1 MPSTIVLN
9 ADLDVCPALGTWIIN
24 NTQLLSGFSL
34 SIAED
39 VLQELAKRHSLKGL
53 SIVKARAIRQGGDIA
68 MAATILNGEISGL
81 IHFPSPPERQA
92 RDVLSEPLVRA
103 ALLQDLPIALNPAT
117 ASALMQGVKRSRRG
131 YLIFNPVSGQGDPE
145 IELAEIRAHLEPQ
158 FMLQIWNTRPDR
170 DPAEQAKD
178 LIKEINAFDAEGEGD
193 SIIIASGG
201 DGTVGAV
208 ASALQNSNIP
218 LGIIP
223 RGTANAFSV
232 ALGIPT
238 GLKAA
243 CTNLLLGN
251 LRRVDV
257 ALCNNQPMILLAGLG
272 FEAGMVDKASR
283 ELKNILGPM
292 AYIFSG
298 ARQLVDQQPFHA
310 TMQIDGKEYRLDASA
325 ITMANAAPATSV
337 MAQGFGEV
345 IPDDG
350 LLEVIVASPKDRMSG
365 LSVLSSL
372 AWSAIMSSSSS
383 ANHNNN
389 IACFRTK
396 ELQIELDDV
405 QKLVIDGEVLD
416 AKTISLS
423 VNPGALQ
430 VVAPIPLKS

>member
-1 MPSTIVLN
+1 MPSTLVLN

-34 SIAED
+34 FIAED
-39 VLQELAKRHSLKGL
+39 VLQELAKRHPLQGL
-53 SIVKARAIRQGGDIA
+53 SIVQARAIRQGGDIA
-68 MAATILNGEISGL
+68 MAAKILNGEISGL

-103 ALLQDLPIALNPAT
+103 ALLQDLPSALNPAT

-145 IELAEIRAHLEPQ
+145 MELAEIRAHLEPQ
-158 FMLQIWNTRPDR
+158 FMLQIWKTRPDR

-257 ALCNNQPMILLAGLG
+257 ALCNSRPMILLAGLG

-310 TMQIDGKEYRLDASA
+310 TMQIDGKEYRLDASV

-372 AWSAIMSSSSS
+372 AWSAIMSSS

-416 AKTISLS
+416 AKTITLS
-423 VNPGALQ
+423 VNPEALQ

>member
-9 ADLDVCPALGTWIIN
+9 ADLNVCPALGTWISN
-24 NTQLLSGFSL
+24 NRQLLSGFSL
-34 SIAED
+34 QIAED
-39 VLQELAKRHSLKGL
+39 VIEELTLRHDLNGL
-53 SIVKARAIRQGGDIA
+53 SIIPSRALRDGGDIS
-68 MAATILNGEISGL
+68 MAATILEGGISGL
-81 IHFPSPPERQA
+81 IHFPAAPEHMG
-92 RDVLSEPLVRA
+92 RDVLAEPLVRA
-103 ALLQDLPIALNPAT
+103 ALLSDLPIALNPAT
-117 ASALMQGVKRSRRG
+117 ANALLQGVKRSRRG
-131 YLIFNPVSGQGDPE
+131 YLIFNPVAGQGNPE
-145 IELAEIRAHLEPQ
+145 AELAEIRSYLEPQ
-158 FMLQIWNTRPDR
+158 FMLQVWKTQPDL
-170 DPAEQAKD
+170 DPAEQAKT
-178 LIKEINAFDAEGEGD
+178 LIKEIKAFEAEGEGE

-208 ASALQNSNIP
+208 ASALQGSDIP

-238 GLKAA
+238 GVKAA

-257 ALCNNQPMILLAGLG
+257 AVCNDRPMILLAGLG

-298 ARQLVDQQPFHA
+298 ARQLMDQHPFQA
-310 TMQIDGKEYRLDASA
+310 TMQIDGNEYQLDASA
-325 ITMANAAPATSV
+325 ITVANAAPATSV

-350 LLEVIVASPKDRMSG
+350 LLEVIVATPKDRIAG
-365 LSVLSSL
+365 FSVLSSL
-372 AWSAIMSSSSS
+372 AWSAIKSSN
-383 ANHNNN
+383 ANHSN
-389 IACFRTK
+389 IACFRAKTLEISLK
-396 ELQIELDDV
+396 GI

-416 AKTISLS
+416 AQTITVS
-423 VNPGALQ
+423 VNPQALQ
-430 VVAPIPLKS
+430 VIAPIPLKS

>member
-9 ADLDVCPALGTWIIN
+9 ADLDVCPALGSWISN
-24 NTQLLSGFSL
+24 NKNLLKGFSL
-34 SIAED
+34 LIAED
-39 VLQELAKRHSLKGL
+39 VIADLALRYEIDDLAVNSC
-53 SIVKARAIRQGGDIA
+53 RAIRDGGDIA
-68 MAATILNGEISGL
+68 MASTILDGDISGL
-81 IHFPSPPERQA
+81 IHFPSALERQG
-92 RDVLSEPLVRA
+92 RDILSEPLVRA
-103 ALLQDLPIALNPAT
+103 ALLCDLPIALNPAT
-117 ASALMQGVKRSRRG
+117 ASALIQGVKRSRRG
-131 YLIFNPVSGQGDPE
+131 YLIFNPISGQGDPDA
-145 IELAEIRAHLEPQ
+145 ELAEIRRHLEPQ
-158 FMLQIWNTRPDR
+158 FMLQVWKTQPDL
-170 DPAEQAKD
+170 DPAEQAKQ
-178 LIKEINAFDAEGEGD
+178 LINEIKAFDADGEGD

-208 ASALQNSNIP
+208 ASALQGSDIP

-238 GLKAA
+238 GVKAA

-257 ALCNNQPMILLAGLG
+257 ALCNNQPMILLAGIG

-298 ARQLVDQQPFHA
+298 ARQFVDQLPFQA
-310 TMQIDGKEYRLDASA
+310 TMLIDGEQVQIDASA
-325 ITMANAAPATSV
+325 ITIANAAPATSV

-350 LLEVIVASPKDRMSG
+350 LLEVIIASPKDRISG

-372 AWSAIMSSSSS
+372 AWSALKSSN
-383 ANHNNN
+383 ANHNNL
-389 IACFRTK
+389 ACFRTK
-396 ELQIELDDV
+396 QIQLELKEV
-405 QKLVIDGEVLD
+405 QKLVIDGEILD
-416 AKTISLS
+416 AQTVTVT
-423 VNPGALQ
+423 VNPQALQ

>member
-1 MPSTIVLN
+1 MPSTILLN
-9 ADLDVCPALGTWIIN
+9 ADPDVCPAMGTWISN

-34 SIAED
+34 LIAED
-39 VLQELAKRHSLKGL
+39 VIEELTLRHELDGL
-53 SIVKARAIRQGGDIA
+53 SIISCRAIRDGGDIS
-68 MAATILNGEISGL
+68 MAARVLEGEISGL
-81 IHFPSPPERQA
+81 VHFPAPPEQMG
-92 RDVLSEPLVRA
+92 RDVLAEPLVRA
-103 ALLQDLPIALNPAT
+103 ALLCDLPIALNPAT
-117 ASALMQGVKRSRRG
+117 ASALLQGVKRSRRG
-131 YLIFNPVSGQGDPE
+131 YLIFNPIAGQGDPE
-145 IELAEIRAHLEPQ
+145 TELAEIRSYLEPQ
-158 FMLQIWNTRPDR
+158 FMLQVWKTQPNL
-170 DPAEQAKD
+170 DPAEQAKE
-178 LIKEINAFDAEGEGD
+178 LIKEIKAFDAEGEGE

-208 ASALQNSNIP
+208 ASALQGSDIP

-238 GLKAA
+238 GVKAA

-257 ALCNNQPMILLAGLG
+257 AVCNERPMILLAGLG

-298 ARQLVDQQPFHA
+298 ARQLVDQQPFQA
-310 TMQIDGKEYRLDASA
+310 TMQIDGNEYQLDTSA
-325 ITMANAAPATSV
+325 ITVANAAPATSV

-350 LLEVIVASPKDRMSG
+350 LLEVIVATPKDRMAG
-365 LSVLSSL
+365 FSVLSSL
-372 AWSAIMSSSSS
+372 AWSAIKSSN
-383 ANHNNN
+383 ANHSN

-396 ELQIELDDV
+396 QIEIKLNDV

-416 AKTISLS
+416 AETVTVS
-423 VNPGALQ
+423 VNPQALQ
-430 VVAPIPLKS
+430 VVAPIPLKF

>member
-1 MPSTIVLN
+1 MPSTLVLN

-34 SIAED
+34 FIAED
-39 VLQELAKRHSLKGL
+39 VLQELAKRHSMQGL

-81 IHFPSPPERQA
+81 IHFPSPPERQS

-145 IELAEIRAHLEPQ
+145 MELAEIRAHLEPQ
-158 FMLQIWNTRPDR
+158 FMLQIWKTRPDR
-170 DPAEQAKD
+170 DTAEQAKD

-257 ALCNNQPMILLAGLG
+257 ALCNNRPMILLAGLG

-337 MAQGFGEV
+337 MAQ
-345 IPDDG
+345 
-350 LLEVIVASPKDRMSG
+350 
-365 LSVLSSL
+365 
-372 AWSAIMSSSSS
+372 
-383 ANHNNN
+383 
-389 IACFRTK
+389 CF
-396 ELQIELDDV
+396 
-405 QKLVIDGEVLD
+405 
-416 AKTISLS
+416 
-423 VNPGALQ
+423 
-430 VVAPIPLKS
+430 

>member
-9 ADLDVCPALGTWIIN
+9 ADLNVCPALGTWISN
-24 NTQLLSGFSL
+24 NRQLLSGFSL
-34 SIAED
+34 QIAED
-39 VLQELAKRHSLKGL
+39 VIEELTLRHDLNGL
-53 SIVKARAIRQGGDIA
+53 SIIPSRALRDGGDIS
-68 MAATILNGEISGL
+68 MAATILEGGISGL
-81 IHFPSPPERQA
+81 IHFPAAPEHMG
-92 RDVLSEPLVRA
+92 RDVLAEPLVRA
-103 ALLQDLPIALNPAT
+103 ALLSDLPIALNPAT
-117 ASALMQGVKRSRRG
+117 ANALLQGVKRSRRG
-131 YLIFNPVSGQGDPE
+131 YLIFNPVAGQGNPE
-145 IELAEIRAHLEPQ
+145 AELAEIRSYLEPQ
-158 FMLQIWNTRPDR
+158 FMLQVWKTQPDL
-170 DPAEQAKD
+170 DPAEQAKT
-178 LIKEINAFDAEGEGD
+178 LIKEIKAFEAEGEGE

-208 ASALQNSNIP
+208 ASALQGSDIP

-238 GLKAA
+238 GVKAA

-257 ALCNNQPMILLAGLG
+257 AVCNDRPMILLAGLG

-298 ARQLVDQQPFHA
+298 ARQLVDQQPFQA
-310 TMQIDGKEYRLDASA
+310 TMRIDGNEYQLDASA
-325 ITMANAAPATSV
+325 ITVANAAPATSV

-350 LLEVIVASPKDRMSG
+350 FLEVIVATPKDRIAG
-365 LSVLSSL
+365 FSVLSSL
-372 AWSAIMSSSSS
+372 AWSALKSSN
-383 ANHNNN
+383 ANHSN
-389 IACFRTK
+389 IACFRAK
-396 ELQIELDDV
+396 HLEISLNEI

-416 AKTISLS
+416 AQTITVS
-423 VNPGALQ
+423 VNPQALQ
-430 VVAPIPLKS
+430 VIAPIPLKF

>member
-9 ADLDVCPALGTWIIN
+9 ADPDVCPAMGTWISN

-34 SIAED
+34 LIAED
-39 VLQELAKRHSLKGL
+39 VIEELTLRHELDGL
-53 SIVKARAIRQGGDIA
+53 SIISCRAIRDGGDIS
-68 MAATILNGEISGL
+68 MAARVLEGEISGL
-81 IHFPSPPERQA
+81 IHFPAPPEQMG
-92 RDVLSEPLVRA
+92 RDVLAEPLVRA
-103 ALLQDLPIALNPAT
+103 ALLCDLPIALNPAT
-117 ASALMQGVKRSRRG
+117 ASALLQGVKRSRRG
-131 YLIFNPVSGQGDPE
+131 YLIFNPIAGQGDPE
-145 IELAEIRAHLEPQ
+145 TELAEIRSYLEPQ
-158 FMLQIWNTRPDR
+158 FMLQVWKTQPNL
-170 DPAEQAKD
+170 DPADQAKE
-178 LIKEINAFDAEGEGD
+178 LIKEIKAFDAEGEGE

-208 ASALQNSNIP
+208 ASALQGSDIP

-238 GLKAA
+238 GVKAA

-257 ALCNNQPMILLAGLG
+257 AVCNERPMILLAGLG

-298 ARQLVDQQPFHA
+298 ARQLVDQQPFQA
-310 TMQIDGKEYRLDASA
+310 TMQIDGNEYQLDTSA
-325 ITMANAAPATSV
+325 ITVANAAPATSV

-350 LLEVIVASPKDRMSG
+350 LLEVIVATPKDRMAG
-365 LSVLSSL
+365 FSVLSSL
-372 AWSAIMSSSSS
+372 AWSAIKSSN
-383 ANHNNN
+383 ANHSN

-396 ELQIELDDV
+396 QIEIKLNDV

-416 AKTISLS
+416 AETVTVS
-423 VNPGALQ
+423 VNPQALQ
-430 VVAPIPLKS
+430 VVAPIPLKF

>member
-9 ADLDVCPALGTWIIN
+9 ADLDVCPALGSWISN
-24 NTQLLSGFSL
+24 NKNLLKGFSL
-34 SIAED
+34 LIAED
-39 VLQELAKRHSLKGL
+39 VIADLALRYEIDDLAVTSC
-53 SIVKARAIRQGGDIA
+53 RAIRDGGDIA
-68 MAATILNGEISGL
+68 MASTILDGDISGL
-81 IHFPSPPERQA
+81 IHFPSALERQG
-92 RDVLSEPLVRA
+92 RDILSEPLVRA
-103 ALLQDLPIALNPAT
+103 ALLCDLPIALNPAT
-117 ASALMQGVKRSRRG
+117 ASALIQGVKRSRRG
-131 YLIFNPVSGQGDPE
+131 YLIFNPISGQGDPDA
-145 IELAEIRAHLEPQ
+145 ELAEIRRHLEPQ
-158 FMLQIWNTRPDR
+158 FMLQVWKTQPDL
-170 DPAEQAKD
+170 DPAEQAKQ
-178 LIKEINAFDAEGEGD
+178 LINEIKAFDADGEGD

-208 ASALQNSNIP
+208 ASALQGSDIP

-238 GLKAA
+238 GVKAA

-257 ALCNNQPMILLAGLG
+257 ALCNNQPMILLAGIG

-298 ARQLVDQQPFHA
+298 ARQFVDQLPFQA
-310 TMQIDGKEYRLDASA
+310 TMLIDGEQVQIDASA
-325 ITMANAAPATSV
+325 ITIANAAPATSV

-350 LLEVIVASPKDRMSG
+350 LLEVIIASPKDRISG

-372 AWSAIMSSSSS
+372 AWSALKSSN
-383 ANHNNN
+383 ANHNNL
-389 IACFRTK
+389 ACFRTK
-396 ELQIELDDV
+396 QIQLELKEV
-405 QKLVIDGEVLD
+405 QKLVIDGEILD
-416 AKTISLS
+416 AQTVSVT
-423 VNPGALQ
+423 VNPQALQ

>member
-9 ADLDVCPALGTWIIN
+9 ADLDVCPALGSWISN
-24 NTQLLSGFSL
+24 NKNLLQGFSL
-34 SIAED
+34 LMAED
-39 VLQELAKRHSLKGL
+39 VIAHLALRYEIDDLAVTSC
-53 SIVKARAIRQGGDIA
+53 RAIRDGGDIA
-68 MAATILNGEISGL
+68 MASTILDGDISGL
-81 IHFPSPPERQA
+81 IHFPSAHERQG

-103 ALLQDLPIALNPAT
+103 ALLCDLPIALNPAT
-117 ASALMQGVKRSRRG
+117 ASALIQGVKRSRRG
-131 YLIFNPVSGQGDPE
+131 YLIFNPISGQGDPDA
-145 IELAEIRAHLEPQ
+145 ELAEIRRHLEPQ
-158 FMLQIWNTRPDR
+158 FMLQVWKTQPDLE
-170 DPAEQAKD
+170 PAEQAKQ
-178 LIKEINAFDAEGEGD
+178 LINEIKAFDADGEGD

-208 ASALQNSNIP
+208 ASALQGSDIP

-238 GLKAA
+238 GVKAA

-257 ALCNNQPMILLAGLG
+257 ALCNNQPMILLAGIG

-298 ARQLVDQQPFHA
+298 ARQFVDQLPFQA
-310 TMQIDGKEYRLDASA
+310 TMLIDGEQVQIDASA
-325 ITMANAAPATSV
+325 ITIANAAPATSV

-350 LLEVIVASPKDRMSG
+350 LLEVIIASPKDRISG

-372 AWSAIMSSSSS
+372 AWSALKSSN
-383 ANHNNN
+383 ANHNNL
-389 IACFRTK
+389 ACFRTK
-396 ELQIELDDV
+396 QIQLELKEV
-405 QKLVIDGEVLD
+405 QKLVIDGEILD
-416 AKTISLS
+416 AQTVTVT
-423 VNPGALQ
+423 VNPQALQ

>member
-9 ADLDVCPALGTWIIN
+9 ADPDVCPAMGTWISN

-34 SIAED
+34 LIAAD
-39 VLQELAKRHSLKGL
+39 VIEELTLRYELGGL
-53 SIVKARAIRQGGDIA
+53 SIIPCRAIRDGGDIS
-68 MAATILNGEISGL
+68 MAARVLEGEISGL
-81 IHFPSPPERQA
+81 VHFPAPPEQMG
-92 RDVLSEPLVRA
+92 RDVLAEPLVRA
-103 ALLQDLPIALNPAT
+103 ALLCDLPIALNPAT
-117 ASALMQGVKRSRRG
+117 ASALLQGVKRSRRG
-131 YLIFNPVSGQGDPE
+131 YLIFNPIAGQGDPE
-145 IELAEIRAHLEPQ
+145 TELAEIRSYLEPQ
-158 FMLQIWNTRPDR
+158 FMLQVWKTQPNL
-170 DPAEQAKD
+170 DPAEQAKE
-178 LIKEINAFDAEGEGD
+178 LIKEIKAFDAEGEGE

-208 ASALQNSNIP
+208 ASALQGSDIP

-238 GLKAA
+238 GVKAA

-257 ALCNNQPMILLAGLG
+257 AVCNDRPMILLAGLG

-298 ARQLVDQQPFHA
+298 ARQLVDQQPFQA
-310 TMQIDGKEYRLDASA
+310 TMQIDGNEYQLDTSA
-325 ITMANAAPATSV
+325 ITVANAAPATSV

-350 LLEVIVASPKDRMSG
+350 LLEVIVATPKDRMAG
-365 LSVLSSL
+365 FSVLSSL
-372 AWSAIMSSSSS
+372 AWSAIKSSN
-383 ANHNNN
+383 ANHSN

-396 ELQIELDDV
+396 QIEIKLNDV

-416 AKTISLS
+416 AETVTVS
-423 VNPGALQ
+423 VNPQALQ
-430 VVAPIPLKS
+430 VVAPIPLKF

>member
-9 ADLDVCPALGTWIIN
+9 ADPDVCPAMGTWISN

-34 SIAED
+34 LIAED
-39 VLQELAKRHSLKGL
+39 VIEELTLRHELDGL
-53 SIVKARAIRQGGDIA
+53 SIISCRAIRDGGDIS
-68 MAATILNGEISGL
+68 MAAKVLEGEISGL
-81 IHFPSPPERQA
+81 VHFPAPPEQMG
-92 RDVLSEPLVRA
+92 RDVLAEPLVRA
-103 ALLQDLPIALNPAT
+103 ALLCDLPIALNPAT
-117 ASALMQGVKRSRRG
+117 ASALLQGVKRSRRG
-131 YLIFNPVSGQGDPE
+131 YLIFNPIAGQGDPE
-145 IELAEIRAHLEPQ
+145 TELAEIRGYLEPQ
-158 FMLQIWNTRPDR
+158 FMLQVWKTQPDL
-170 DPAEQAKD
+170 DPAEQAKE
-178 LIKEINAFDAEGEGD
+178 LIKEIKAFDAEGEGE

-208 ASALQNSNIP
+208 ASALQGSDIP

-238 GLKAA
+238 GVKAA

-257 ALCNNQPMILLAGLG
+257 AVCNDRPMILLAGLG

-298 ARQLVDQQPFHA
+298 ARQLVDQQPFQA
-310 TMQIDGKEYRLDASA
+310 TMQIDGNEYQLDTSA
-325 ITMANAAPATSV
+325 ITVANAAPATSV

-350 LLEVIVASPKDRMSG
+350 LLEVIVATPKDRMAG
-365 LSVLSSL
+365 FSVLSSL
-372 AWSAIMSSSSS
+372 AWSAIKSSN
-383 ANHNNN
+383 ANHSN

-396 ELQIELDDV
+396 QIEIKLNDV

-416 AKTISLS
+416 AETVTVS
-423 VNPGALQ
+423 VNPQALQ
-430 VVAPIPLKS
+430 VVAPIPLKF

>member
-9 ADLDVCPALGTWIIN
+9 ADLDVCPAMGTWITN

-34 SIAED
+34 LIAED
-39 VLQELAKRHSLKGL
+39 VMEELTVRQDLSGL
-53 SIVKARAIRQGGDIA
+53 SIIPCRALRDGGDIS
-68 MAATILNGEISGL
+68 MAATILEGEISGL
-81 IHFPSPPERQA
+81 VHFPAPPEHMG
-92 RDVLSEPLVRA
+92 RDVLAEPLVRS
-103 ALLQDLPIALNPAT
+103 ALLCDLPIALNPAT
-117 ASALMQGVKRSRRG
+117 ASALLQGIKRSRRG
-131 YLIFNPVSGQGDPE
+131 YLIFNPVAGQGNPE
-145 IELAEIRAHLEPQ
+145 AELAEIRSYLEPQ
-158 FMLQIWNTRPDR
+158 FMLQVWKTQPNL
-170 DPAEQAKD
+170 DPAEQAKT
-178 LIKEINAFDAEGEGD
+178 LIKEIKAFDAEGEGD

-208 ASALQNSNIP
+208 ASALQGSDIP

-238 GLKAA
+238 GVKAA

-257 ALCNNQPMILLAGLG
+257 AVCNDRPMILLAGLG

-298 ARQLVDQQPFHA
+298 ARQLVDQQPFQA
-310 TMQIDGKEYRLDASA
+310 TMQIDGNEYQLDASA
-325 ITMANAAPATSV
+325 ITVANAAPATSV

-350 LLEVIVASPKDRMSG
+350 LLEVIVATPKDRIAG
-365 LSVLSSL
+365 FSVLSSL
-372 AWSAIMSSSSS
+372 AWSALKSSN
-383 ANHNNN
+383 ANHSN
-389 IACFRTK
+389 IACFRAK
-396 ELQIELDDV
+396 HLEISLNEI

-416 AKTISLS
+416 AQTITVS
-423 VNPGALQ
+423 VNPQALQ
-430 VVAPIPLKS
+430 VIAPIPLKF

>member
-9 ADLDVCPALGTWIIN
+9 ADPDVCPAMGTWISN

-34 SIAED
+34 LIAED
-39 VLQELAKRHSLKGL
+39 VIEELTLRHELDGL
-53 SIVKARAIRQGGDIA
+53 SIISCRAIRDGGDIS
-68 MAATILNGEISGL
+68 MAAKVLEGEISGL
-81 IHFPSPPERQA
+81 IHFPAPPEQMS
-92 RDVLSEPLVRA
+92 RDVLAEPLVRA
-103 ALLQDLPIALNPAT
+103 ALLCDLPIALNPAT
-117 ASALMQGVKRSRRG
+117 ASALLQGVKRSRRG
-131 YLIFNPVSGQGDPE
+131 YLIFNPVAGQGDPE
-145 IELAEIRAHLEPQ
+145 TELAEIRSYLEPQ
-158 FMLQIWNTRPDR
+158 FMLQVWKTQPDL
-170 DPAEQAKD
+170 DPADQAKE
-178 LIKEINAFDAEGEGD
+178 LIKEIKAFDAEGEGE

-208 ASALQNSNIP
+208 ASALQGSDIP

-238 GLKAA
+238 GVKAA

-257 ALCNNQPMILLAGLG
+257 AVCNDRPMILLAGLG

-298 ARQLVDQQPFHA
+298 ARQLVDQQPFQA
-310 TMQIDGKEYRLDASA
+310 TMQIDGNEYQLDTSA
-325 ITMANAAPATSV
+325 ITVANAAPATSV

-350 LLEVIVASPKDRMSG
+350 LLEVIVATPKDRMAG
-365 LSVLSSL
+365 FSVLSSL
-372 AWSAIMSSSSS
+372 AWSAIKSSN
-383 ANHNNN
+383 ANHSN

-396 ELQIELDDV
+396 QIEIKLNDV

-416 AKTISLS
+416 AETVTVS
-423 VNPGALQ
+423 VNPQALQ
-430 VVAPIPLKS
+430 VVAPIPLKF

>member
-9 ADLDVCPALGTWIIN
+9 ADLDVCPALGSWISN
-24 NTQLLSGFSL
+24 NKNLLKGFSL
-34 SIAED
+34 LIAED
-39 VLQELAKRHSLKGL
+39 VIAHLATLYDIDDLPVTSC
-53 SIVKARAIRQGGDIA
+53 RAIRDGGDIA
-68 MAATILNGEISGL
+68 MASTILDGDISGL
-81 IHFPSPPERQA
+81 IHFPSALERQG

-103 ALLQDLPIALNPAT
+103 ALLCDLPIALNPAT
-117 ASALMQGVKRSRRG
+117 ASALIQGVKRSRRG
-131 YLIFNPVSGQGDPE
+131 YLIFNPISGQGDPDA
-145 IELAEIRAHLEPQ
+145 ELAEIRRYLEPQ
-158 FMLQIWNTRPDR
+158 FMLQVWKTKPDL
-170 DPAEQAKD
+170 DPAEQAKQ
-178 LIKEINAFDAEGEGD
+178 LIKEIKAFDAEGDGD

-208 ASALQNSNIP
+208 ASALQGSDIP

-238 GLKAA
+238 GVKAA

-257 ALCNNQPMILLAGLG
+257 ALCNNQPMILLAGIG

-298 ARQLVDQQPFHA
+298 ARQFMDQLPFQA
-310 TMQIDGKEYRLDASA
+310 TMEIEGEQVQIDASA
-325 ITMANAAPATSV
+325 ITIANAAPATSV

-350 LLEVIVASPKDRMSG
+350 LLEVIIASPKDRISG

-372 AWSAIMSSSSS
+372 AWSALKSSN
-383 ANHNNN
+383 ANHNNL
-389 IACFRTK
+389 ACFRTK
-396 ELQIELDDV
+396 QIQLELKEA
-405 QKLVIDGEVLD
+405 QKLVIDGEILD
-416 AKTISLS
+416 AQTVTVT
-423 VNPGALQ
+423 VNPQALQ

>member
-1 MPSTIVLN
+1 MS
-9 ADLDVCPALGTWIIN
+9 N
-24 NTQLLSGFSL
+24 NKNLLKGFSL
-34 SIAED
+34 LIAED
-39 VLQELAKRHSLKGL
+39 VIADLALRYEIDDLAVNSC
-53 SIVKARAIRQGGDIA
+53 RAIRDGGDIA
-68 MAATILNGEISGL
+68 MASTILDGDISGL
-81 IHFPSPPERQA
+81 IHFPSALERQG
-92 RDVLSEPLVRA
+92 RDILSEPLVRA
-103 ALLQDLPIALNPAT
+103 ALLCDLPIALNPAT
-117 ASALMQGVKRSRRG
+117 ASALIQGVKRSRRG
-131 YLIFNPVSGQGDPE
+131 YLIFNPISGQGDPDA
-145 IELAEIRAHLEPQ
+145 ELAEIRRHLEPQ
-158 FMLQIWNTRPDR
+158 FMLQVWKTQPDL
-170 DPAEQAKD
+170 DPAEQAKQ
-178 LIKEINAFDAEGEGD
+178 LINEIKAFDADGEGD

-208 ASALQNSNIP
+208 ASALQGSDIP

-238 GLKAA
+238 GVKAA

-257 ALCNNQPMILLAGLG
+257 ALCNNQPMILLAGIG

-298 ARQLVDQQPFHA
+298 ARQFVDQLPFQA
-310 TMQIDGKEYRLDASA
+310 TMLIDGEQVQIDASA
-325 ITMANAAPATSV
+325 ITIANAAPATSV

-350 LLEVIVASPKDRMSG
+350 LLEVIIASPKDRISG

-372 AWSAIMSSSSS
+372 AWSALKSSN
-383 ANHNNN
+383 ANHNNL
-389 IACFRTK
+389 ACFRTK
-396 ELQIELDDV
+396 QIQLELKEV
-405 QKLVIDGEVLD
+405 QKLVIDGEILD
-416 AKTISLS
+416 AQTVTVT
-423 VNPGALQ
+423 VNPQALQ

>member
-9 ADLDVCPALGTWIIN
+9 ADPDVCPAMGTWISN

-34 SIAED
+34 LIAED
-39 VLQELAKRHSLKGL
+39 VIEELTLRHELDGL
-53 SIVKARAIRQGGDIA
+53 SIISCRAIRDGGDIS
-68 MAATILNGEISGL
+68 MAARVLEGEISGL
-81 IHFPSPPERQA
+81 IHFPAPPEQMG
-92 RDVLSEPLVRA
+92 RDVLAEPLVRA
-103 ALLQDLPIALNPAT
+103 ALLCDLPIALNPAT
-117 ASALMQGVKRSRRG
+117 ASALLQGVKRSRRG
-131 YLIFNPVSGQGDPE
+131 YLIFNPIAGQGDPE
-145 IELAEIRAHLEPQ
+145 TELAEIRSYLEPQ
-158 FMLQIWNTRPDR
+158 FMLQVWKTQPNL
-170 DPAEQAKD
+170 DPAEQAKE
-178 LIKEINAFDAEGEGD
+178 LIKEIKAFDAEGEGE

-208 ASALQNSNIP
+208 ASALQGSDIP

-223 RGTANAFSV
+223 RGTVNAFSV

-238 GLKAA
+238 GVKAA

-257 ALCNNQPMILLAGLG
+257 AVCNERPMILLAGLG

-298 ARQLVDQQPFHA
+298 ARQLVDQQPFQA
-310 TMQIDGKEYRLDASA
+310 TMQIDGNEYQLDTSA
-325 ITMANAAPATSV
+325 ITVANAAPATSV

-350 LLEVIVASPKDRMSG
+350 LLEVIVATPKDRMAG
-365 LSVLSSL
+365 FSVLSSL
-372 AWSAIMSSSSS
+372 AWSAIKSSN
-383 ANHNNN
+383 ANHSN

-396 ELQIELDDV
+396 QIEIKLNDV

-416 AKTISLS
+416 AETVTVS
-423 VNPGALQ
+423 VNPQALQ
-430 VVAPIPLKS
+430 VVAPIPLKF

>member
-9 ADLDVCPALGTWIIN
+9 ADPDVCPAMGTWITN

-34 SIAED
+34 LIAED
-39 VLQELAKRHSLKGL
+39 VIEELTLRHELDGL
-53 SIVKARAIRQGGDIA
+53 SIISCRAIRDGGDIS
-68 MAATILNGEISGL
+68 MAAKVLEGEISGL
-81 IHFPSPPERQA
+81 VHFPAPPEQMG
-92 RDVLSEPLVRA
+92 RDVLAEPLVRA
-103 ALLQDLPIALNPAT
+103 ALLCDLPIALNPAT
-117 ASALMQGVKRSRRG
+117 ASALLQGVKRSRRG
-131 YLIFNPVSGQGDPE
+131 YLIFNPIAGQGDPE
-145 IELAEIRAHLEPQ
+145 TELAEIRGYLEPQ
-158 FMLQIWNTRPDR
+158 FMLQVWKTQPDL
-170 DPAEQAKD
+170 DPAEQAKE
-178 LIKEINAFDAEGEGD
+178 LIKEIKAFDAEGEGE

-208 ASALQNSNIP
+208 ASALQGSDIP

-238 GLKAA
+238 GVKAA

-257 ALCNNQPMILLAGLG
+257 AVCNERPMILLAGLG

-298 ARQLVDQQPFHA
+298 ARQLVDQQPFQA
-310 TMQIDGKEYRLDASA
+310 TMQIDGNAYQLDTSA
-325 ITMANAAPATSV
+325 ITVANAAPATSV

-350 LLEVIVASPKDRMSG
+350 LLEVIVATPKDRMAG
-365 LSVLSSL
+365 FSVLSSL
-372 AWSAIMSSSSS
+372 AWSAIKSSN
-383 ANHNNN
+383 ANHSN

-396 ELQIELDDV
+396 QIEIKLNDV

-416 AKTISLS
+416 AETVTVS
-423 VNPGALQ
+423 VNPQALQ
-430 VVAPIPLKS
+430 VVAPIPLKF

>member
-9 ADLDVCPALGTWIIN
+9 ADPDVCPAMGTWISN

-34 SIAED
+34 LIAED
-39 VLQELAKRHSLKGL
+39 VIEELTLRHELDGL
-53 SIVKARAIRQGGDIA
+53 SIISCRAIRDGGDIS
-68 MAATILNGEISGL
+68 MAARVLEGEISGL
-81 IHFPSPPERQA
+81 IHFPAPPEQMG
-92 RDVLSEPLVRA
+92 RDVLAEPLVRA
-103 ALLQDLPIALNPAT
+103 ALLCDLPIALNPAT
-117 ASALMQGVKRSRRG
+117 ASALLQGVKRSRRG
-131 YLIFNPVSGQGDPE
+131 YLIFNPIAGQGDPE
-145 IELAEIRAHLEPQ
+145 TELAEIRGYLEPQ
-158 FMLQIWNTRPDR
+158 FMLQVWKTQPDL
-170 DPAEQAKD
+170 DPAEQAKE
-178 LIKEINAFDAEGEGD
+178 LIKEIKAFDAEGEGE

-208 ASALQNSNIP
+208 ASALQGSDIP

-238 GLKAA
+238 GVKAA

-257 ALCNNQPMILLAGLG
+257 AVCNDRPMILLAGLG

-298 ARQLVDQQPFHA
+298 ARQLVDQQPFQA
-310 TMQIDGKEYRLDASA
+310 TMQIDGNEYQLDTSA
-325 ITMANAAPATSV
+325 ITVANAAPATSV

-350 LLEVIVASPKDRMSG
+350 LLEVIVATPKDRMAG
-365 LSVLSSL
+365 FSVLSSL
-372 AWSAIMSSSSS
+372 AWSAIKSSN
-383 ANHNNN
+383 ANHSN

-396 ELQIELDDV
+396 QIEIKLNDV

-416 AKTISLS
+416 AETVTVS
-423 VNPGALQ
+423 VNPQALQ
-430 VVAPIPLKS
+430 VVAPIPLKF

>member
-9 ADLDVCPALGTWIIN
+9 ADLDVCPALGSWISN
-24 NTQLLSGFSL
+24 NKNLLKGFSL
-34 SIAED
+34 LIAED
-39 VLQELAKRHSLKGL
+39 VIADLALRYEIDDLAVTSC
-53 SIVKARAIRQGGDIA
+53 RAIRDGGDIA
-68 MAATILNGEISGL
+68 MASTILDGDISGL
-81 IHFPSPPERQA
+81 IHFPSALERQG
-92 RDVLSEPLVRA
+92 RDILSEPLVRA
-103 ALLQDLPIALNPAT
+103 ALLCDLPIALNPAT
-117 ASALMQGVKRSRRG
+117 ASALIQGVKRSRRG
-131 YLIFNPVSGQGDPE
+131 YLIFNPISGQGDPDA
-145 IELAEIRAHLEPQ
+145 ELAEIRRHLEPQ
-158 FMLQIWNTRPDR
+158 FMLQVWKTQPDL
-170 DPAEQAKD
+170 DPAEQAKQ
-178 LIKEINAFDAEGEGD
+178 LINEIKAFDADGEGD

-208 ASALQNSNIP
+208 ASALQGSDIP

-238 GLKAA
+238 GVKAA

-257 ALCNNQPMILLAGLG
+257 ALCNNQPMILLAGIG

-298 ARQLVDQQPFHA
+298 ARQFVDQLPFQA
-310 TMQIDGKEYRLDASA
+310 TMLIDGEQVQIDASA
-325 ITMANAAPATSV
+325 ITIANAAPATSV

-350 LLEVIVASPKDRMSG
+350 LLEVIIASPKDRISG

-372 AWSAIMSSSSS
+372 AWSALKSSN
-383 ANHNNN
+383 ANHNNL
-389 IACFRTK
+389 ACFRTK
-396 ELQIELDDV
+396 QIQLELKEV
-405 QKLVIDGEVLD
+405 QKLVIDGEILD
-416 AKTISLS
+416 AQTVTVT
-423 VNPGALQ
+423 VNPQALQ

>member
-9 ADLDVCPALGTWIIN
+9 ADPDVCPAMGTWISN

-34 SIAED
+34 LIAED
-39 VLQELAKRHSLKGL
+39 VIEELTLRHELDGL
-53 SIVKARAIRQGGDIA
+53 SIISCRAIRDGGDIS
-68 MAATILNGEISGL
+68 MAARVLEGEISGL
-81 IHFPSPPERQA
+81 VHFPAPPEQMG
-92 RDVLSEPLVRA
+92 RDVLAEPLVRA
-103 ALLQDLPIALNPAT
+103 ALLCDLPIALNPAT
-117 ASALMQGVKRSRRG
+117 ASALLQGVKRSRRG
-131 YLIFNPVSGQGDPE
+131 YLIFNPIAGQGDPE
-145 IELAEIRAHLEPQ
+145 TELAEIRSYLEPQ
-158 FMLQIWNTRPDR
+158 FMLQVWKTQPNL
-170 DPAEQAKD
+170 DPADQAKE
-178 LIKEINAFDAEGEGD
+178 LIKEIKAFDAEGEGE

-208 ASALQNSNIP
+208 ASALQGSDIP

-238 GLKAA
+238 GVKAA

-257 ALCNNQPMILLAGLG
+257 AVCNERPMILLAGLG

-298 ARQLVDQQPFHA
+298 ARQLVDQQPFQA
-310 TMQIDGKEYRLDASA
+310 TMQIDGNEYQLDTSA
-325 ITMANAAPATSV
+325 ITVANAAPATSV

-350 LLEVIVASPKDRMSG
+350 LLEVIVATPKDRMAG
-365 LSVLSSL
+365 FSVLSSL
-372 AWSAIMSSSSS
+372 AWSAIKSSN
-383 ANHNNN
+383 ANHSN

-396 ELQIELDDV
+396 QIEIKLNDV

-416 AKTISLS
+416 AETVTVS
-423 VNPGALQ
+423 VNPQALQ
-430 VVAPIPLKS
+430 VVAPIPLKF

>member
-1 MPSTIVLN
+1 
-9 ADLDVCPALGTWIIN
+9 
-24 NTQLLSGFSL
+24 
-34 SIAED
+34 
-39 VLQELAKRHSLKGL
+39 
-53 SIVKARAIRQGGDIA
+53 
-68 MAATILNGEISGL
+68 
-81 IHFPSPPERQA
+81 
-92 RDVLSEPLVRA
+92 
-103 ALLQDLPIALNPAT
+103 
-117 ASALMQGVKRSRRG
+117 
-131 YLIFNPVSGQGDPE
+131 
-145 IELAEIRAHLEPQ
+145 
-158 FMLQIWNTRPDR
+158 MLQVWKTQPNL
-170 DPAEQAKD
+170 DPAEQAKE
-178 LIKEINAFDAEGEGD
+178 LIKEIKAFDAEGEGE

-208 ASALQNSNIP
+208 ASALQGSDIP

-238 GLKAA
+238 GVKAA

-257 ALCNNQPMILLAGLG
+257 AVCNERPMILLAGLG

-298 ARQLVDQQPFHA
+298 ARQLVDQQPFQA
-310 TMQIDGKEYRLDASA
+310 TMQIDGNEYQLDTSA
-325 ITMANAAPATSV
+325 ITVANAAPATSV

-350 LLEVIVASPKDRMSG
+350 LLEVIVATPKDRMAG
-365 LSVLSSL
+365 FSVLSSL
-372 AWSAIMSSSSS
+372 AWSAIKSSN
-383 ANHNNN
+383 ANHSN

-396 ELQIELDDV
+396 QIEIKLNDV

-416 AKTISLS
+416 AETVTVS
-423 VNPGALQ
+423 VNPQALQ
-430 VVAPIPLKS
+430 VVAPIPLKF

>member
-9 ADLDVCPALGTWIIN
+9 ADLDVCPALGSWISN
-24 NTQLLSGFSL
+24 NKNLLKGFSL
-34 SIAED
+34 LIAED
-39 VLQELAKRHSLKGL
+39 VIADLALRYEIDDLAVTSC
-53 SIVKARAIRQGGDIA
+53 RAIRDGGDIA
-68 MAATILNGEISGL
+68 MASTILDGDISGL
-81 IHFPSPPERQA
+81 IHFPSALERQG
-92 RDVLSEPLVRA
+92 RDILSEPLVRA
-103 ALLQDLPIALNPAT
+103 ALLCDLPIALNPAT
-117 ASALMQGVKRSRRG
+117 ASALIQGVKRSRRG
-131 YLIFNPVSGQGDPE
+131 YLIFNPISGQGDPDA
-145 IELAEIRAHLEPQ
+145 ELAEIRRHLEPQ
-158 FMLQIWNTRPDR
+158 FMLQIWKTQPDL
-170 DPAEQAKD
+170 DPAEQAKQ
-178 LIKEINAFDAEGEGD
+178 LINEIKAFDADGEGD

-208 ASALQNSNIP
+208 ASALQGSDIP

-238 GLKAA
+238 GVKAA

-257 ALCNNQPMILLAGLG
+257 ALCNNQPMILLAGIG

-298 ARQLVDQQPFHA
+298 ARQFVDQLPFQA
-310 TMQIDGKEYRLDASA
+310 TMLIDGEQVQIDASA
-325 ITMANAAPATSV
+325 ITIANAAPATSV

-350 LLEVIVASPKDRMSG
+350 LLEVIIASPKDRISG

-372 AWSAIMSSSSS
+372 AWSALKSSN
-383 ANHNNN
+383 ANHNNL
-389 IACFRTK
+389 ACFRTK
-396 ELQIELDDV
+396 QIQLELKEV
-405 QKLVIDGEVLD
+405 QKLVIDGEILD
-416 AKTISLS
+416 AQTVTVT
-423 VNPGALQ
+423 VNPQALQ